1 MNYQLIN
8 KLNTEVPQL
17 NNKYYKLLY
26 IYESKFGN
34 TLERYSEE
42 NAIPYLNINLIL
54 SEKLQHVQAS
64 RRPYRAAEYLKELLL
79 ETEKDIIC
87 IDYYELLF
95 EPSLNL
101 NPFELFNSIS
111 RNKTLLITWRG
122 DIKDG
127 YFIHAVPGHP
137 EYVKMPIKDA
147 VLIH

>member
-1 MNYQLIN
+1 MNYHFLNQ
-8 KLNTEVPQL
+8 LNTEVPQL
-17 NNKYYKLLY
+17 KNKYYKLLY
-26 IYESKFGN
+26 IYESKLGN
-34 TLERYSEE
+34 TLARYSEE

-54 SEKLQHVQAS
+54 SKKLQHVQAN
-64 RRPYRAAEYLKELLL
+64 RRPYRAADYLKELLL
-79 ETEKDIIC
+79 ETEQDIIC

-137 EYVKMPIKDA
+137 EYIKTPIKDM